1 MQSDKFD
8 IVLIAA
14 GLSSRMGGV
23 QKVLHTI
30 GGHTLLY
37 YSLTSALLSGDAVLV
52 TGHNS
57 KEVEKEAHR
66 IRDSRDFKNN
76 LTIVYNRDYEKGQY
90 SSTIC
95 GIEALNGKQN
105 FALSLGDMPFIRQS
119 DYTNLNAELK
129 NFDALRPF
137 IDESPAHP
145 VFFKSDMREFFMNH
159 KDEKSVRNLLE
170 NYKNVLK
177 IKNLEYTENKK
188 IAVDFDYE
196 TDFSRWSAVDWT

>member
-1 MQSDKFD
+1 
-8 IVLIAA
+8 
-14 GLSSRMGGV
+14 MGGV

-30 GGHTLLY
+30 GEHTLLY
-37 YSLTSALLSGDAVLV
+37 YSLTSALRSGDVVLV
-52 TGHNS
+52 TGHNAS
-57 KEVEKEAHR
+57 DVEKEAR
-66 IRDSRDFKNN
+66 CIKDSADFKNN

-95 GIEALNGKQN
+95 GIEALSMEYP

-119 DYTNLNAELK
+119 DYTNLYAELK
-129 NFDALRPF
+129 DFDVLRPF
-137 IDESPAHP
+137 VDESPAHP
-145 VFFKSDMREFFMNH
+145 VFFKSDMREFFMTH
-159 KDEKSVRNLLE
+159 RCEKSVRTVLE

-177 IKNLEYTENKK
+177 IRNLVYTENKK